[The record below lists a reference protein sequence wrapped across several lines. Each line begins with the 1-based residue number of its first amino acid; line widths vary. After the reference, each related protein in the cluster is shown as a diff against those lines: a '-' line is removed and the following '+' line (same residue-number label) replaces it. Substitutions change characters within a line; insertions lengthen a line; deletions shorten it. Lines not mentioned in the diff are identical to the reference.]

1 MENFFAPNGVGNK
14 VVCMLFL
21 LVASMN
27 TLGQTTG
34 LPIVKER
41 LRKKMDLSVSN
52 KTLKDIFKLIS
63 DSTGL
68 HFVAA
73 SNQLDFSD
81 LYSITVHDLTI
92 EQILMELLGK
102 QGFTWTPRDSIV
114 TFARSG
120 PLKPLPANGPAK
132 RVYVVTGIVQSESG
146 IRLPGATVRV
156 NGTSQGTATDSIG
169 HFTLY
174 SNRENVVI
182 TTTYTGFT
190 TVEKA
195 VKGDDSVSIRL
206 PFANMVLDETVIMA
220 YGVTTRRTNTG
231 SISKIGSA
239 DISRQPVINLL
250 GALESRAPGFLVTP
264 SSGVNGTSF
273 SVQVR
278 GRNSFAN
285 GSDPLYIIDGVPYI
299 SNKKINLLGSIAQQ
313 NNDRGGISPFNNLNK
328 EDVASIEILK
338 DADATAI
345 YGSRGANG
353 VVLITT
359 RRGKEG
365 KPTVFMRASFGL
377 GTVPGLGDL
386 LSKNQY
392 MTMRTEAF
400 ANDELQPDNLPGSD
414 GYAPD
419 LKVWQQERNQDWQKM
434 LIGGTARLTNLNMA
448 LEGGSKV
455 LKYRVSGSLLKGTS
469 VFPEDMPYL
478 RGTGD
483 AAVTY
488 QSKNK
493 RLSADV
499 NVNYGK
505 DKNVLFD
512 GTLLGGLA
520 SPNTPGPRDGNGKL
534 IWAENGASFDNPM
547 ADIEKKYVIK
557 TANLLG
563 SLNARYR
570 IVDSLSFIVSAG
582 WNRYRDN
589 ENSQF
594 PIIARNPYTDSINTG
609 RASFGSQELK
619 SYIVEPQLEYIR
631 TFSFGR
637 ISAIVGSSWQYGT
650 VNNLLM
656 NASDYLDDSKLGD
669 LDAAP
674 TKIIIG
680 RDITKY
686 KYAALFGRIIYN
698 YKDRYI
704 LNFSARRD
712 GSSRFGQDKRW
723 SNFGS
728 VGGAWLF
735 SNEQFAVEHL
745 DFLDYGKLRG
755 SYGMTGNDQIGDY
768 QYLDT
773 WSSERTPRPYQG
785 IYPIWPNALL
795 NTSFSWERSKKI
807 ETALELG
814 FLDNKLIT
822 TIAYFNNKNDR
833 QIIPYKLASQS
844 GFMSVIRNEDL
855 VIRNTGWEF
864 DLTADVLNS
873 GKFNWRMTGNIT
885 FPKNRLVAFPDLR
898 LYDFSTIYAVDYS
911 LTVLKKLKNNGV
923 DRQSG
928 LYTFEDV
935 NKDGSFDES
944 DFQPKGNQD
953 PKFYGG
959 INNTLQWRNFR
970 LDIFLSL
977 RKQTVP
983 NYFYAVFL
991 QRMAPGVQANQA
1003 KWVLERWRHSG
1014 DVTDVQ
1020 RYVTTNDVNGQTQSA
1035 SIYQSDAVYENN
1047 FFVKVKNLSLSY
1059 SLDKKTVNK
1068 LKLHDLKFYLQ
1079 GQNLFTLT
1087 NYKGLD
1093 PETPYYF
1100 SLPPLRIVT
1109 VGVDVLF

>member
-1 MENFFAPNGVGNK
+1 MKNIFAPNGAGNK
-14 VVCMLFL
+14 VVCLIILMI
-21 LVASMN
+21 ASIR
-27 TLGQTTG
+27 TLGQTPG
-34 LPIVKER
+34 PPVVNER
-41 LRKKMDLSVSN
+41 MSKKMDLSVSN
-52 KTLKDIFKLIS
+52 KSLKDIFKLIS

-92 EQILMELLGK
+92 EEILKELLGK
-102 QGFTWTPRDSIV
+102 QGFTWTPRDTMV

-120 PLKPLPANGPAK
+120 PLKPLPANGPAR

-146 IRLPGATVRV
+146 VRLPGATVRM
-156 NGTSQGTATDSIG
+156 NGTGHGTATDSIG
-169 HFTLY
+169 HFILY
-174 SNRENVVI
+174 RHKESAVI

-190 TVEKA
+190 TMEIA
-195 VKGDDSVSIRL
+195 VKGDDSVDIRL
-206 PFANMVLDETVIMA
+206 PVANMVLDETVIMA
-220 YGVTTRRTNTG
+220 YGVTTKRTNTG

-239 DISRQPVINLL
+239 DISRQPVVNLL

-273 SVQVR
+273 TVQVR

-328 EDVASIEILK
+328 EDIASIEILK

-359 RRGKEG
+359 KRGKEG
-365 KPTVFMRASFGL
+365 KPMVLLRASTGI
-377 GTVPGLGDL
+377 GTVPGLGNL
-386 LSKNQY
+386 LSKNSY
-392 MTMRTEAF
+392 MAMRTEAF
-400 ANDELQPDNLPGSD
+400 ANDELQPDNLEGSD

-419 LKVWQQERNQDWQKM
+419 MKVWKQDRNQDWQKM
-434 LIGGTARLTNLNMA
+434 LIGGTANLTNLN
-448 LEGGSKV
+448 LSLDGGSKIFR
-455 LKYRVSGSLLKGTS
+455 YRLSGSLLKGTS
-469 VFPEDMPYL
+469 VFPGDMPYL

-483 AAVTY
+483 ISMTY

-493 RLSADV
+493 RLSADF
-499 NVNYGK
+499 NTNYGK
-505 DKNVLFD
+505 DKNILFD
-512 GTLLGGLA
+512 GTLLGALA
-520 SPNTPGPRDGNGKL
+520 PPNTPGPRDENGKL
-534 IWAENGASFDNPM
+534 IWEENGASFDNPI
-547 ADIEKKYVIK
+547 AELTKKYEIR
-557 TANLLG
+557 TANLLS
-563 SLNARYR
+563 SLKARYR
-570 IVDSLSFIVSAG
+570 IVDSLSFIVSTG

-589 ENSQF
+589 ENSQY
-594 PIIARNPYTDSINTG
+594 PITARNPFTDSVSRG

-619 SYIVEPQLEYIR
+619 SYIIEPQLEYIKS
-631 TFSFGR
+631 FSFGR

-674 TKIIIG
+674 TKVLIG

-698 YKDRYI
+698 YRDRYI

-712 GSSRFGQDKRW
+712 GSSRFGKDRRW

-735 SNEQFAVEHL
+735 SNEKFAVEHL
-745 DFLDYGKLRG
+745 GFLDYGKLRG
-755 SYGMTGNDQIGDY
+755 SYGITGNDQIGDY

-773 WSSERTPRPYQG
+773 WSSDRTPRPYQG
-785 IYPIWPNALL
+785 IYPIWPDALL
-795 NTSFSWERSKKI
+795 NSSFSWERSKKI

-822 TIAYFNNKNDR
+822 TIAYFNNRNDK
-833 QIIPYKLASQS
+833 QIIPYKLAAQS
-844 GFMSVIRNEDL
+844 GFMSVIRNEDV

-864 DLTADVLNS
+864 DMTAEVLKR
-873 GKFNWRMTGNIT
+873 GKFDWRVTGNIT
-885 FPKNRLVAFPDLR
+885 LPKNRLVAFPDLR
-898 LYDFSTIYAVDYS
+898 SYDFALNYAVGYS
-911 LTVLKKLKNNGV
+911 LTVLRKLQNNGV
-923 DRQSG
+923 DKQTG
-928 LYTFEDV
+928 LYTFENVNNDGILDV
-935 NKDGSFDES
+935 N
-944 DFQPKGNQD
+944 DFREKGNLD

-959 INNTLQWRNFR
+959 INNTFQWRNLR
-970 LDIFLSL
+970 LDVFLSF

-1003 KWVLERWRHSG
+1003 KWVLERWRQPG

-1020 RYVTTNDVNGQTQSA
+1020 RYVTTNDVDGETQSA
-1035 SIYQSDAVYENN
+1035 YIYQSDAVYENN
-1047 FFVKVKNLSLSY
+1047 FFVKVKNMSLSY
-1059 SLDKKTVNK
+1059 TMDKKA
-1068 LKLHDLKFYLQ
+1068 LKKIGLSDLKFYLQ
-1079 GQNLFTLT
+1079 GQNLFTFT

-1100 SLPPLRIVT
+1100 SLPPLRIIT